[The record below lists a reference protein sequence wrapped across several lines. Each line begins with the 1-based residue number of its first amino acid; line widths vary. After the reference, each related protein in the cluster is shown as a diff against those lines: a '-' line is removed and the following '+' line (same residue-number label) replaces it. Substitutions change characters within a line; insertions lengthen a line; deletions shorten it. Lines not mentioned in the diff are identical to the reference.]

1 MVLEVVIFLEVAS
14 SIGSLNTVIL
24 VVFTTALAL
33 LILRDVSGKIINGLK
48 ESLTQR
54 VNPAPQI
61 TSGFFRLI
69 AGLLLFLPGF
79 LTDFIGLLFWLISFN
94 PNILAP
100 LNFASVFV
108 SPKQNRQAKNRQS
121 KNGLRSIRSYWARIS
136 LNRAKRQHADV
147 WHSKHCWEKCYL
159 DGGCWRKYRFGG

>member
-1 MVLEVVIFLEVAS
+1 MRKILGLFVPLLIIEIVIFLKVAS
-14 SIGSLNTVIL
+14 FIGSLNTVIL
-24 VVFTTALAL
+24 VMFTSALAL
-33 LILRDVSGKIINGLK
+33 LILRDISGKIINGLK

-100 LNFASVFV
+100 LNFASGFV
-108 SPKQNRQAKNRQS
+108 LPKQNRKSDNTTDS
-121 KNGLRSIRSYWARIS
+121 EENGQVIEGEFRNL
-136 LNRAKRQHADV
+136 KD
-147 WHSKHCWEKCYL
+147 
-159 DGGCWRKYRFGG
+159 D

>member
-1 MVLEVVIFLEVAS
+1 MRKILGLFVPLLIIEIVIFLEVAS
-14 SIGSLNTVIL
+14 FIGSLNTVIL
-24 VVFTTALAL
+24 VMFTSALAL
-33 LILRDVSGKIINGLK
+33 LILRDISGKIINGLK

-100 LNFASVFV
+100 LNFASGFG
-108 SPKQNRQAKNRQS
+108 SPKQNRQSDNTTNS
-121 KNGLRSIRSYWARIS
+121 EENGQVIEGEFRNL
-136 LNRAKRQHADV
+136 KD
-147 WHSKHCWEKCYL
+147 E
-159 DGGCWRKYRFGG
+159 

>member
-1 MVLEVVIFLEVAS
+1 MRKILGLFVPLLIIEIVIFLEVAS
-14 SIGSLNTVIL
+14 FIGSLNTVIL
-24 VVFTTALAL
+24 VMSTSALAL

-79 LTDFIGLLFWLISFN
+79 MSDFIGLLFWLISFN
-94 PNILAP
+94 PDIVTP
-100 LNFASVFV
+100 LKFSSGFG
-108 SPKQNRQAKNRQS
+108 SPKKNRQS
-121 KNGLRSIRSYWARIS
+121 DNTTNPEKNGQVIEGEFRNLKADEQ
-136 LNRAKRQHADV
+136 KRND
-147 WHSKHCWEKCYL
+147 
-159 DGGCWRKYRFGG
+159 

>member
-1 MVLEVVIFLEVAS
+1 MRKILGLLVPLLIIEIVIFLEVAS
-14 SIGSLNTVIL
+14 FVGSLNTVIL
-24 VVFTTALAL
+24 VMFTSALAL
-33 LILRDVSGKIINGLK
+33 LILRDISGKIINGLK

-100 LNFASVFV
+100 LNFASGFV
-108 SPKQNRQAKNRQS
+108 SPKQNRKSDNTTDS
-121 KNGLRSIRSYWARIS
+121 EENGQVIEGEFRNL
-136 LNRAKRQHADV
+136 KD
-147 WHSKHCWEKCYL
+147 
-159 DGGCWRKYRFGG
+159 D